1 MDRGKTVYPPPP
13 PGSGG
18 ITIFI
23 KMILTV
29 WPRLPVNSKIGDG
42 IL

>member
-18 ITIFI
+18 II
-23 KMILTV
+23 KSTV
-29 WPRLPVNSKIGDG
+29 IYTEHKSWSQGGYI
-42 IL
+42 

>member
-18 ITIFI
+18 IIRSSTLST
-23 KMILTV
+23 K
-29 WPRLPVNSKIGDG
+29 
-42 IL
+42 